1 MDHLRPAP
9 PKATKTH
16 KPKVFVADGK
26 EIPLRGTCLL
36 FTKVADAN
44 TVITEQNM
52 TKVCELMKN
61 NDIVSLPEQLVY

>member
-9 PKATKTH
+9 PKASKTH

-52 TKVCELMKN
+52 TKVLKAFSVMNVFFQE
-61 NDIVSLPEQLVY
+61 NDFW